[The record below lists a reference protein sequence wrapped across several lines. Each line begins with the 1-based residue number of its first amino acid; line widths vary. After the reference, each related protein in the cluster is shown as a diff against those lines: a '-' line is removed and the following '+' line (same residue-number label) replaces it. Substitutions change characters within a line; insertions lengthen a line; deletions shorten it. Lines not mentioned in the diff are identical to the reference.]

1 MPSYDLQ
8 CPECT
13 HEWEDFSTVAERE
26 LIRCPNCL
34 DSRGLFS
41 YGVIQ
46 ITCKSDPSIWCVGD
60 TAYNES
66 AGITYTGPQDLKNKV
81 KAAGLQER

>member
-1 MPSYDLQ
+1 MPAYDLI
-8 CPECT
+8 CKKCN
-13 HEWEDFSTVAERE
+13 HEWEGYSMVVGKDK
-26 LIRCPNCL
+26 IKCPSCNKAFGTTL
-34 DSRGLFS
+34 
-41 YGVIQ
+41 

>member
-1 MPSYDLQ
+1 MPAYDLI
-8 CPECT
+8 CKKCN
-13 HEWEDFSTVAERE
+13 HEWEGYSMISGKDK
-26 LIRCPNCL
+26 IKCPSCNKAFGTTL
-34 DSRGLFS
+34 
-41 YGVIQ
+41 

-66 AGITYTGPQDLKNKV
+66 AGVTYTGPQDLKNKV

>member
-1 MPSYDLQ
+1 MPAYDLT
-8 CPECT
+8 CKKCN
-13 HEWEDFSTVAERE
+13 HEWEGYSIVAGKDK
-26 LIRCPNCL
+26 IKCPSCDKAFGTTL
-34 DSRGLFS
+34 
-41 YGVIQ
+41 

-66 AGITYTGPQDLKNKV
+66 AGVTYTGPQDLKNKV

>member
-1 MPSYDLQ
+1 MPAYDLI
-8 CPECT
+8 CKKCN
-13 HEWEDFSTVAERE
+13 HEWEGYSMIAGKDK
-26 LIRCPNCL
+26 INCPGCNKAFGTTL
-34 DSRGLFS
+34 
-41 YGVIQ
+41 

>member
-1 MPSYDLQ
+1 MPAYDLI
-8 CPECT
+8 CKKCN
-13 HEWEDFSTVAERE
+13 HEWEGYSMVAGKDK
-26 LIRCPNCL
+26 IKCPSCNKAFGTTL
-34 DSRGLFS
+34 
-41 YGVIQ
+41 

-66 AGITYTGPQDLKNKV
+66 AGVTYTGPQDLKNKV

>member
-1 MPSYDLQ
+1 MPSYDLI
-8 CPECT
+8 CKKCN
-13 HEWEDFSTVAERE
+13 HEWEGYSMIAGKDK
-26 LIRCPNCL
+26 IKCPSCNKAFGTTL
-34 DSRGLFS
+34 
-41 YGVIQ
+41 

>member
-1 MPSYDLQ
+1 MPAYDLL
-8 CPECT
+8 CKKCD
-13 HEWEDFSTVAERE
+13 HEWEGYSLVAGKDK
-26 LIRCPNCL
+26 IKCPSCNKAFGTTL
-34 DSRGLFS
+34 
-41 YGVIQ
+41 

-81 KAAGLQER
+81 KAAGLQEI

>member
-1 MPSYDLQ
+1 MPAYDLI
-8 CPECT
+8 CKKCN
-13 HEWEDFSTVAERE
+13 HEWEGYSMVAGKDK
-26 LIRCPNCL
+26 IKCPSCNKAFGTTL
-34 DSRGLFS
+34 
-41 YGVIQ
+41 

-81 KAAGLQER
+81 KAAGLQEI

>member
-1 MPSYDLQ
+1 MPAYDLI
-8 CPECT
+8 CKKCN
-13 HEWEDFSTVAERE
+13 HEWEGYSLVAGKDK
-26 LIRCPNCL
+26 IKCPSCDKAFGTTL
-34 DSRGLFS
+34 
-41 YGVIQ
+41 

>member
-1 MPSYDLQ
+1 MPAYDLI
-8 CPECT
+8 CKKCN
-13 HEWEDFSTVAERE
+13 HEWEGYSIVAGKDK
-26 LIRCPNCL
+26 IKCPSCNKAFGTTL
-34 DSRGLFS
+34 
-41 YGVIQ
+41 

-66 AGITYTGPQDLKNKV
+66 AGVTYTGPQDLKNKV

>member
-1 MPSYDLQ
+1 MPAYDLI
-8 CPECT
+8 CKKCN
-13 HEWEDFSTVAERE
+13 HEWEGYSMVAGKDK
-26 LIRCPNCL
+26 IKCPSCDKAFGTTL
-34 DSRGLFS
+34 
-41 YGVIQ
+41 